1 MHRVRSASPRCRR
14 VQLAC
19 AAIAVLAL
27 ASPAFAQKAAAPPA
41 PAMAKPVPV
50 PNATP
55 LERMRLAGRIKLGY
69 RTDARPLSYR
79 DESGKPAGY
88 SVELCQRIVEAAKG
102 DLGLAELSIEWVPVT
117 AENRYQALQQGEVD
131 LLCGAESVTLTRRH
145 DVSFS
150 IPIFPGG
157 IGALLR
163 ADAPAQ
169 LREIL
174 SGSTPKTGPVWR
186 GNMQVLQEK
195 TFAVVSN
202 TTAEKLLAEKLAE
215 FKLASKVAPVDG
227 YEQGVQRLL
236 DRKCDVFFGDRAIL
250 LDAAKRSPAG
260 KELAVLDR
268 MFTYEPLALALP
280 RGDEDFRLAV
290 DRALSR
296 LYRSGEIR
304 TLYAKWC
311 GEPDANAVGF
321 FQWNALPD

>member
-1 MHRVRSASPRCRR
+1 
-14 VQLAC
+14 
-19 AAIAVLAL
+19 VLAL
-27 ASPAFAQKAAAPPA
+27 AAQAFAQKAAAPPA
-41 PAMAKPVPV
+41 PAL
-50 PNATP
+50 ATP
-55 LERMRLAGRIKLGY
+55 VAGPSGPSGTLDRIRQAGRIKLGY
-69 RTDARPLSYR
+69 RADARPLSYR

-102 DLGLAELSIEWVPVT
+102 DLGLAELSIEWVPVM

-186 GNMQVLQEK
+186 GNAQILQSK
-195 TFAVVSN
+195 TFSVVAS

-290 DRALSR
+290 DRAISR

-321 FQWNALPD
+321 FQWNAPPD